1 MVFLFAVTLSAGL
14 LPCTSDP
21 PLLHLPMS
29 PHMLL
34 LSGTPGICEQGGAGM
49 EEPGT

>member
-21 PLLHLPMS
+21 ALLHLPVS
-29 PHMLL
+29 PHTLPF
-34 LSGTPGICEQGGAGM
+34 SGTLGICEQGGAGM